1 MKKLMMALMMTHQ
14 RMKRWICV
22 LIMMAMMTVTP
33 NEEFSCYSY
42 REDFLRKKHFFRALS
57 KSPTTTTPI
66 WASWSF
72 FYQGNDEGPPP
83 RFAMAERKLFLWRFS
98 LIVMTIVMMMVMIDH
113 QVPMSRCLSVFQ

>member
-42 REDFLRKKHFFRALS
+42 REDFLRKNFLS
-57 KSPTTTTPI
+57 GIVQITHHHHPNLGKLVL
-66 WASWSF
+66 
-72 FYQGNDEGPPP
+72 FYPGYDEGPPP
-83 RFAMAERKLFLWRFS
+83 PILANGRKKTFS
-98 LIVMTIVMMMVMIDH
+98 VEV
-113 QVPMSRCLSVFQ
+113 VPYCHDNGDDDGND